1 MANSVLKDGVSIDPA
16 NTIARSLMRLWFYLD
31 SRSKKHLLVLLA
43 FMLLSS
49 LAEFISVGAIAP
61 FLIAITN
68 PDQALKSDFGRV
80 LGEFLGLNNASAII
94 LLLAL
99 FFGISSLV
107 SGLLRL
113 LVLWFST
120 RLSFEVGGKIGID
133 IYRRALYQPYSDHI
147 SENSSQLISAIT
159 LNVERIIHQVINPL
173 LVSLSSIFLLSAV
186 LSTLLLLEPL
196 LTCVLVGSMGS
207 IYFTLTLFN
216 KRKLDLYSMFIP
228 KKAADLVRL
237 LQEGFGGIRDVLI
250 DGTQD
255 FYCKLYV
262 DSDLALRKAQASIQ
276 FIGSCPRYLMESL
289 GMMLIAILAYIYVG
303 NANEVSNVIPALGLL
318 ALGIQRILP
327 VAQQF
332 YNAWTSLRGCQG
344 TLVNVLLRLEKPL
357 PPFNSLDA
365 PKQLE
370 FKSSFAFD
378 SVYFRYHPLQS
389 WVLEEI
395 NLEIPKGSKIGF
407 IGLTGSGKTTLL
419 DILMGLL
426 SPTKGFLKVDGVPI
440 DLNDRRGWQKHIAHV
455 PQSIYLADTS
465 ILENIAFGVPRT
477 EIDFDRVRLAA
488 EKACIAH
495 DIESWTLGYETFV
508 GERGV
513 KLSGGQRQRIGIA
526 RALYKKA
533 DVIVLDEA
541 TSALDNQTEASVMA
555 SIQTLNP
562 EITVIII
569 AHRLSSLSGCD
580 KIIELSEGRIG
591 WVGSYNQLNIK
602 NQQNE
607 QGN

>member
-1 MANSVLKDGVSIDPA
+1 MVNSVLKEGMPIDPA
-16 NTIARSLMRLWFYLD
+16 NTIAHSLVRLWFYLD

-61 FLIAITN
+61 FLVAITN
-68 PDQALKSDFGRV
+68 SDQAFRSDFGRV
-80 LGEFLGLNNASAII
+80 LEEFLGLNNSSAII
-94 LLLAL
+94 LPLAL

-147 SENSSQLISAIT
+147 SENSSELISVIT
-159 LNVERIIHQVINPL
+159 LNVERIIPQVINPL
-173 LVSLSSIFLLSAV
+173 LVSLSSIFLLLAV

-196 LTCVLVGSMGS
+196 LTCILVGSMGS
-207 IYFTLTLFN
+207 IYFMLTLFN

-289 GMMLIAILAYIYVG
+289 GMMLIAILAYLYAG
-303 NANEVSNVIPALGLL
+303 SASEVSNVIPALGLL

-332 YNAWTSLRGCQG
+332 YNAWTNIRGSQG
-344 TLVNVLLRLEKPL
+344 TLANVLSRLEKPL
-357 PPFNSLDA
+357 PPLDSLNA
-365 PKQLE
+365 SKQLE

-378 SVYFRYHPLQS
+378 SVYFRYHPQQS
-389 WVLEEI
+389 WVLKEI

-426 SPTKGFLKVDGVPI
+426 SPTKGFLKVDGVSI
-440 DLNDRRGWQKHIAHV
+440 DLSDRRGWQRHIAHV

-477 EIDFDRVRLAA
+477 QIDIDRVRLAA
-488 EKACIAH
+488 EKACIAQ
-495 DIESWTLGYETFV
+495 DIDSWTLGYETFV

-526 RALYKKA
+526 RAFYKKA

-555 SIQTLNP
+555 SIKTLNP

-580 KIIELSEGRIG
+580 KIIELSAGRIG

>member
-1 MANSVLKDGVSIDPA
+1 MINSISKEGIQIDPA
-16 NTIARSLMRLWFYLD
+16 RTIAQSLMRLWFYLD
-31 SRSKKHLLVLLA
+31 SRSKKHLFVLLSL
-43 FMLLSS
+43 MLLSS
-49 LAEFISVGAIAP
+49 LAEFISVGAIVP
-61 FLIAITN
+61 FLVAITN
-68 PDQALKSDFGRV
+68 PDQAFRSDFGRL
-80 LGEFLGLNNASAII
+80 LGEFLGLNSSSAII
-94 LLLAL
+94 LPLAL

-120 RLSFEVGGKIGID
+120 RLSFEVGSRIGID
-133 IYRRALYQPYSDHI
+133 IYRRALYQPYSAHI
-147 SENSSQLISAIT
+147 SENSSELISAIT
-159 LNVERIIHQVINPL
+159 LNVERIIHQVINPV
-173 LVSLSSIFLLSAV
+173 LVSLSSIFLLLAV

-196 LTCVLVGSMGS
+196 LTCILVGSMGS
-207 IYFTLTLFN
+207 IYFLLTLFN
-216 KRKLDLYSMFIP
+216 KRKLDSYSVFIP

-250 DGTQD
+250 NGTQD

-262 DSDLALRKAQASIQ
+262 DSDLALRNAQATIQ
-276 FIGSCPRYLMESL
+276 FIGSCPRYFMESL
-289 GMMLIAILAYIYVG
+289 GMLLIAILAYLYAG

-332 YNAWTSLRGCQG
+332 YNAWANLRGSKG
-344 TLVNVLLRLEKPL
+344 TLVNVLSRLEKPL
-357 PPFNSLDA
+357 PPLNLLEASNKF
-365 PKQLE
+365 E

-378 SVYFRYHPLQS
+378 SVYFRYHPQQS

-407 IGLTGSGKTTLL
+407 IGPTGSGKTTLL

-455 PQSIYLADTS
+455 PQAIYLADTS

-477 EIDFDRVRLAA
+477 EIDIDRVRLAA

-495 DIESWTLGYETFV
+495 DINSWTLGYDTFV

-526 RALYKKA
+526 RAFYKKA

-541 TSALDNQTEASVMA
+541 TSALDNQTEASVMT
-555 SIQTLNP
+555 SIQSLNP
-562 EITVIII
+562 EITVIMI

-580 KIIELSEGRIG
+580 KVIELSAGRIG
-591 WVGSYNQLNIK
+591 WVGSYNQLNIRNQK
-602 NQQNE
+602 NK

>member
-1 MANSVLKDGVSIDPA
+1 MVNSFFSEGMPINPQEKM
-16 NTIARSLMRLWFYLD
+16 THSLMRLWFYLD
-31 SRSKKHLLVLLA
+31 SRSKKHLLVLLV

-61 FLIAITN
+61 FLVAITN
-68 PDQALKSDFGRV
+68 PDQAFRSDFGRV
-80 LGEFLGLNNASAII
+80 LGEFLGLNNSSAII
-94 LLLAL
+94 LPLAL
-99 FFGISSLV
+99 FFGTASLA

-120 RLSFEVGGKIGID
+120 RLSFEVGGKIGVD
-133 IYRRALYQPYSDHI
+133 IYRRALYQSYGDHI
-147 SENSSQLISAIT
+147 SENSSELISAIT

-207 IYFTLTLFN
+207 IYLTLTLFN
-216 KRKLDLYSMFIP
+216 KRKLDSYSIFIP

-276 FIGSCPRYLMESL
+276 FIGACPRYLMESL

-303 NANEVSNVIPALGLL
+303 NTNEVSNVIPALGLL

-344 TLVNVLLRLEKPL
+344 TLVNVLSRLEKPL
-357 PPFNSLDA
+357 PPLNLLDA

-407 IGLTGSGKTTLL
+407 IGLTGSGKSTLL

-477 EIDFDRVRLAA
+477 EIDIDRVRLAA

-495 DIESWTLGYETFV
+495 DIDSWALGYETFV

-526 RALYKKA
+526 RAFYKKA

-555 SIQTLNP
+555 SIQNLNS

>member
-1 MANSVLKDGVSIDPA
+1 MNNCISKEGIPIDPA
-16 NTIARSLMRLWFYLD
+16 STIAHSLMRLWLYLD
-31 SRSKKHLLVLLA
+31 SRSKKHLLVLLV

-61 FLIAITN
+61 FLVAITN
-68 PDQALKSDFGRV
+68 PNQAFKSDFGRV

-94 LLLAL
+94 LPLAL

-120 RLSFEVGGKIGID
+120 RLSFEVGGKIGVD

-147 SENSSQLISAIT
+147 SENSSELISAIT

-173 LVSLSSIFLLSAV
+173 LVSLSSIFLLLAV

-196 LTCVLVGSMGS
+196 LTCMLVGSMGS
-207 IYFTLTLFN
+207 IYFMLTLFN
-216 KRKLDLYSMFIP
+216 KRKLDLYSVFIP

-255 FYCKLYV
+255 FYCRLYV

-289 GMMLIAILAYIYVG
+289 GMMLIAVLAYLYAG

-332 YNAWTSLRGCQG
+332 YNAWTNLRGSQG
-344 TLVNVLLRLEKPL
+344 TLVNVLSRLEKQL
-357 PPFNSLDA
+357 PPLNSLDA
-365 PKQLE
+365 SKPLE

-378 SVYFRYHPLQS
+378 SVYFRYYPQQS
-389 WVLEEI
+389 WLLKEI

-426 SPTKGFLKVDGVPI
+426 SPTKGFLKVDGVSI
-440 DLNDRRGWQKHIAHV
+440 DLNYRRGWQKHIAHV

-465 ILENIAFGVPRT
+465 ILENIAFGVPRI
-477 EIDFDRVRLAA
+477 EIDIDRVRLAA
-488 EKACIAH
+488 EKACIAQ
-495 DIESWTLGYETFV
+495 DIESWTLGYDTFV

-526 RALYKKA
+526 RAFYKKA

-555 SIQTLNP
+555 SIQSLNP

-580 KIIELSEGRIG
+580 KIIELSAGRIG

>member
-1 MANSVLKDGVSIDPA
+1 MKLLEEREDKLAHY
-16 NTIARSLMRLWFYLD
+16 LMRLWFYLD
-31 SRSKKHLLVLLA
+31 SKSKKYLCILLA
-43 FMLLSS
+43 LMVASS
-49 LAEFISVGAIAP
+49 LAELISVGSIAP
-61 FLIAITN
+61 FLVAITN
-68 PDQALKSDFGRV
+68 PDQALRSGFGRI
-80 LGEFLGLNNASAII
+80 LGEFLGLGSSSEII
-94 LLLAL
+94 LPLAL

-120 RLSFEVGGKIGID
+120 HLSFKVGGEIGID

-147 SENSSQLISAIT
+147 SENSSELISAIT

-173 LVSLSSIFLLSAV
+173 LVSLSSIFLLLAV
-186 LSTLLLLEPL
+186 LSTLLILEPL
-196 LTCVLVGSMGS
+196 LTCILVGSMGS
-207 IYFTLTLFN
+207 IYLTLTFFN
-216 KRKLDLYSMFIP
+216 KRKLDLYSTFIP

-262 DSDLALRKAQASIQ
+262 DSDLTLRKAQASIQ

-289 GMMLIAILAYIYVG
+289 GMILIAILAYLYAG
-303 NANEVSNVIPALGLL
+303 NTNELSSVIPALGLL

-332 YNAWTSLRGCQG
+332 YSAWTNLRGSRG
-344 TLVNVLLRLEKPL
+344 TLVNVLSRLEKPL
-357 PPFNSLDA
+357 PPLNLLDA
-365 PKQLE
+365 SKQLE
-370 FKSSFAFD
+370 FKSSLIFD
-378 SVYFRYHPLQS
+378 SVHFRYHPTQA
-389 WVLEEI
+389 WVLEGV
-395 NLEIPKGSKIGF
+395 NLEILKGSKIGI

-426 SPTKGFLKVDGVPI
+426 TPTKGSLKVDGVSI
-440 DLNDRRGWQKHIAHV
+440 DFNKRRGWQKHIAHV
-455 PQSIYLADTS
+455 PQSIYLADTT

-477 EIDFDRVRLAA
+477 QIDTERVKLAA
-488 EKACIAH
+488 EKACIAK
-495 DIESWTLGYETFV
+495 DIDSWALGYDTFV

-541 TSALDNQTEASVMA
+541 TSALDNRTEASVMA
-555 SIQTLNP
+555 SIQSLIP

-580 KIIELSEGRIG
+580 RIIELSAGRIA
-591 WVGSYNQLNIK
+591 WDGSYSQLNIK
-602 NQQNE
+602 NQQKE

>member
-1 MANSVLKDGVSIDPA
+1 MANSVLKEGMPINPEI
-16 NTIARSLMRLWFYLD
+16 TIVHSLMRLWFYLD

-61 FLIAITN
+61 FLVAVTN
-68 PDQALKSDFGRV
+68 PDQAFRSDFGRV
-80 LGEFLGLNNASAII
+80 LREFLGLNNSSAII
-94 LLLAL
+94 LPLAL

-120 RLSFEVGGKIGID
+120 RLSFEVGGKIGVD

-147 SENSSQLISAIT
+147 SENSSELISSIT

-173 LVSLSSIFLLSAV
+173 LVSISSIFLLLAV

-196 LTCVLVGSMGS
+196 LTCILIGSMGS
-207 IYFTLTLFN
+207 IYFMLTLFN
-216 KRKLDLYSMFIP
+216 KRKLDLYSVFIP

-255 FYCKLYV
+255 FYCRLYV

-289 GMMLIAILAYIYVG
+289 GMMLIAILAYLYSG
-303 NANEVSNVIPALGLL
+303 NTNEVSSVIPAIGLL

-332 YNAWTSLRGCQG
+332 YNAWTNLRGSHG
-344 TLVNVLLRLEKPL
+344 TLVNVLSRLEKPL
-357 PPFNSLDA
+357 PPLDSLDA

-378 SVYFRYHPLQS
+378 SVYFRYHPQQS

-426 SPTKGFLKVDGVPI
+426 RPTKGFLKVDGVSI

-455 PQSIYLADTS
+455 PQSIYLADKS

-477 EIDFDRVRLAA
+477 EIDIDKVRLAA

-495 DIESWTLGYETFV
+495 DIDSWKLGYDTFV

-526 RALYKKA
+526 RAFYKKA

-580 KIIELSEGRIG
+580 KIIELSAGRIG